1 MMPRGQGKSTLVA
14 ALYDLMLGEEGSTV
28 VAAPLPFFHEPE
40 KQLGDEPLQSGV
52 ADGTLS
58 AWRVFP
64 RLSALLVV
72 IRNFRISPHPMTP
85 GWAVSSLT
93 GQLGAWPG

>member
-1 MMPRGQGKSTLVA
+1 MMPHGQGKSTLVA
-14 ALYDLMLGEEGSTV
+14 ALGLYDLMLGEEGSTV

-58 AWRVFP
+58 AWRVF
-64 RLSALLVV
+64 
-72 IRNFRISPHPMTP
+72 H
-85 GWAVSSLT
+85 VSRRCSS
-93 GQLGAWPG
+93 